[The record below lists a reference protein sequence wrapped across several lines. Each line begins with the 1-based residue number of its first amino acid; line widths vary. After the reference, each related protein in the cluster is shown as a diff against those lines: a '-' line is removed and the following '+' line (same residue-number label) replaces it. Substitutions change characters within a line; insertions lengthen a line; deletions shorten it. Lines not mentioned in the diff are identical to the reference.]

1 MTDHSVIATSPS
13 EGFVET
19 PAVKK
24 IINRALSYLEAG
36 FAVHLCGPT
45 GTGKTTLAMHLA
57 DLLVRPVMLMYG
69 DEEFKTSDLV
79 GDNLGY
85 RKRKLID
92 NFIHSVLKTEED
104 VMQRWMNNRL
114 TTAVKD
120 GLTLIYDEFNRSRP
134 EANNA
139 LLSVLEEG
147 ILCLP
152 TSEEEGG
159 YIKAHPNFRAI
170 FTSNPEE
177 YAGVH
182 KTQDA
187 LLDRMITIHVDY
199 FDEPTETKIIQNRTG
214 IAPEDAERIIAL
226 VRGFRQTND
235 IRKVTTI
242 RPGIVIGSILK
253 QKGITAD
260 YRNPFFREICLDA
273 LTVIRATQ
281 AELNLARETIN
292 QLIDEHCGGRDTSRY
307 PPADLSAE
315 ASAKE
320 EALAKVGQPTKQDL
334 QPRDNKGR
342 FMRLFLRDTS
352 RYPSGYRKGGD
363 EHDS

>member
-1 MTDHSVIATSPS
+1 MESFGSKQATA
-13 EGFVET
+13 T
-19 PAVKK
+19 LYQADKTVKK
-24 IINRALSYLEAG
+24 IVNRALGYLEGG
-36 FAVHLCGPT
+36 FAVHFCGPT

-57 DLLVRPVMLMYG
+57 NLLDQPLMLMYG
-69 DEEFKTSDLV
+69 DEEFRTSDLV
-79 GDNLGY
+79 GDQLGY

-104 VMQRWMNNRL
+104 VMQRWVNNRL
-114 TTAVKD
+114 TTAVKE
-120 GLTLIYDEFNRSRP
+120 GFTLIYDEFNRSRP

-147 ILCLP
+147 VLTLP

-159 YIKAHPNFRAI
+159 FIKAHPNFRAI

-187 LLDRMITIHVDY
+187 LLDRMVTIHLDY

-214 IAPEDAERIIAL
+214 ISPEDAQRITAL
-226 VRGFRQTND
+226 IRAFRHING

-260 YRNPFFREICLDA
+260 HRDPFFREICLDV
-273 LTVIRATQ
+273 LTVIRATRE
-281 AELNLARETIN
+281 ELNLARETIN
-292 QLIDEHCGGRDTSRY
+292 RLVDEHCGRRDTSQY
-307 PPADLSAE
+307 PSEYPKQALVSTTDQPSQPQPEADQSRAGTE
-315 ASAKE
+315 KD
-320 EALAKVGQPTKQDL
+320 P

-342 FMRLFLRDTS
+342 FINLFL
-352 RYPSGYRKGGD
+352 KGG
-363 EHDS
+363 EKR

>member
-1 MTDHSVIATSPS
+1 MDHSVIATSRS

-24 IINRALSYLEAG
+24 IINRALSYLEGG
-36 FAVHLCGPT
+36 FAVHFSGPT

-57 DLLVRPVMLMYG
+57 NLLDQPLMLMYG
-69 DEEFKTSDLV
+69 DEEFRTSDLV

-104 VMQRWMNNRL
+104 VMQRWVNNRL
-114 TTAVKD
+114 TAAVKE
-120 GLTLIYDEFNRSRP
+120 GFTLIYDEFNRSRP

-147 ILCLP
+147 ILTLP

-159 YIKAHPNFRAI
+159 FIKAHPNFRAI

-187 LLDRMITIHVDY
+187 LLDRMVTIHLDY

-214 IAPEDAERIIAL
+214 IPQEEAEKIASL
-226 VRGFRQTND
+226 IRGFRHTNG
-235 IRKVTTI
+235 IRKITTI

-253 QKGITAD
+253 QKGIIAD

-281 AELNLARETIN
+281 AELNVARETIN
-292 QLIDEHCGGRDTSRY
+292 QLIDKHCGGRDTSRY
-307 PPADLSAE
+307 PSEYRKPASTSTADQPNQPQPEVDQPMAGT
-315 ASAKE
+315 KE
-320 EALAKVGQPTKQDL
+320 NT

-342 FMRLFLRDTS
+342 FISLFLKEEV
-352 RYPSGYRKGGD
+352 RK
-363 EHDS
+363 HDS

>member
-1 MTDHSVIATSPS
+1 MVDHSVISTSPS

-19 PAVKK
+19 PTIKK
-24 IINRALSYLEAG
+24 VISRALSYLQGG
-36 FAVHLCGPT
+36 FAVHFSGPT

-57 DLLVRPVMLMYG
+57 NLLDRPVMLIYG
-69 DEEFKTSDLV
+69 DEEFGTSDLV
-79 GDNLGY
+79 GDQLGY

-104 VMQRWMNNRL
+104 VMQRWVDNRL
-114 TTAVKD
+114 TTAVKH
-120 GLTLIYDEFNRSRP
+120 GFTLIYDEFNRSRP

-147 ILCLP
+147 ILSLP
-152 TSEEEGG
+152 TSEEEEG
-159 YIKAHPNFRAI
+159 YIKVHPDFRAI

-182 KTQDA
+182 KTQNA
-187 LLDRMITIHVDY
+187 LLDRMVTIHLDY
-199 FDEPTETKIIQNRTG
+199 FDEPTETKIVQKRTG
-214 IAPEDAERIIAL
+214 IPPEEAKRIVAL
-226 VRGFRQTND
+226 IRDFRNTNG

-273 LTVIRATQ
+273 LTVARATQ
-281 AELNLARETIN
+281 EELKLARKIIN
-292 QLIDEHCGGRDTSRY
+292 QLIDEYYGGKKALTSTTGQ
-307 PPADLSAE
+307 P
-315 ASAKE
+315 
-320 EALAKVGQPTKQDL
+320 GQPTKKDL

-342 FMRLFLRDTS
+342 FINLFLKEVIKDGS
-352 RYPSGYRKGGD
+352 
-363 EHDS
+363 

>member
-1 MTDHSVIATSPS
+1 MMDHSVISTSPS

-19 PAVKK
+19 PSVKK
-24 IINRALSYLEAG
+24 IISRALSYLQGG
-36 FAVHLCGPT
+36 FAVHFSGPT

-57 DLLVRPVMLMYG
+57 NLLDRQVMLMYG
-69 DEEFKTSDLV
+69 DEEFRTSDLV
-79 GDNLGY
+79 GDQLGY

-104 VMQRWMNNRL
+104 VMQRWVNNRL
-114 TTAVKD
+114 TEAVKH
-120 GLTLIYDEFNRSRP
+120 GFTLIYDEFNRSRP

-147 ILCLP
+147 ILTLP

-159 YIKAHPNFRAI
+159 FIKVHPNFRAI

-187 LLDRMITIHVDY
+187 LLDRMVTIHLDY

-214 IAPEDAERIIAL
+214 VLPEDAEKIVAL
-226 VRGFRQTND
+226 IRAFRKTNG
-235 IRKVTTI
+235 IKKVTTI

-260 YRNPFFREICLDA
+260 HRNSFFREICLDA
-273 LTVIRATQ
+273 LSVIRATQ
-281 AELNLARETIN
+281 EELNLARETIN
-292 QLIDEHCGGRDTSRY
+292 QLIDKYCGGNPASTSTTSQ
-307 PPADLSAE
+307 PNQAKPEADQPRFNR
-315 ASAKE
+315 
-320 EALAKVGQPTKQDL
+320 GQPRAETKENT

-342 FMRLFLRDTS
+342 FISLFLKEEV
-352 RYPSGYRKGGD
+352 RKD
-363 EHDS
+363 DS

>member
-1 MTDHSVIATSPS
+1 MIDHSVISTSQS

-24 IINRALSYLEAG
+24 IVNRALGYLQAG

-57 DLLVRPVMLMYG
+57 NLMDQPVMLMYG

-79 GDNLGY
+79 GDKLGY
-85 RKRKLID
+85 SKRKLID

-104 VMQRWMNNRL
+104 VMQRWVNNRL
-114 TTAVKD
+114 TTAVKE
-120 GLTLIYDEFNRSRP
+120 GFTLIYDEFNRSRP

-147 ILCLP
+147 ILSLP

-187 LLDRMITIHVDY
+187 LLDRMVTMHVDY

-214 IAPEDAERIIAL
+214 IALEDAERIIAL
-226 VRGFRQTND
+226 IRGFRNTNG

-260 YRNPFFREICLDA
+260 YKNPFFREICLDA
-273 LTVIRATQ
+273 LSVIRATQ
-281 AELNLARETIN
+281 EELDLARETICR
-292 QLIDEHCGGRDTSRY
+292 LIDEHCGGKPFSTSTNGQSSQ
-307 PPADLSAE
+307 PQPEADQSRAGTQ
-315 ASAKE
+315 K
-320 EALAKVGQPTKQDL
+320 DL

-342 FMRLFLRDTS
+342 FINLFL
-352 RYPSGYRKGGD
+352 KGG
-363 EHDS
+363 ER

>member
-1 MTDHSVIATSPS
+1 MDHSVIATSPS

-24 IINRALSYLEAG
+24 IIHRALSYLEGG
-36 FAVHLCGPT
+36 FAVHFSGPT

-57 DLLVRPVMLMYG
+57 DLLDRPVMLMYG
-69 DEEFKTSDLV
+69 DEEFRTSDLV

-104 VMQRWMNNRL
+104 MMQRWVNNRL
-114 TTAVKD
+114 TEAVKQ
-120 GLTLIYDEFNRSRP
+120 GFTLIYDEFNRSRP

-147 ILCLP
+147 VLTLP

-159 YIKAHPNFRAI
+159 FIKAHPDFRAI

-187 LLDRMITIHVDY
+187 LLDRMVTIHVDY
-199 FDEPTETKIIQNRTG
+199 FDEPTEAQIIQQRTR
-214 IAPEDAERIIAL
+214 IATEDAQRIIAL
-226 VRGFRQTND
+226 IRGFRRTNG

-281 AELNLARETIN
+281 AELRVARETIN
-292 QLIDEHCGGRDTSRY
+292 QLIDEHCGGKPSSTSTIEQPRFNRSQ
-307 PPADLSAE
+307 PSQPQPEAD
-315 ASAKE
+315 
-320 EALAKVGQPTKQDL
+320 QPRAGTRENT
-334 QPRDNKGR
+334 QPRDTKGR
-342 FMRLFLRDTS
+342 FMNLFLKEVRND
-352 RYPSGYRKGGD
+352 
-363 EHDS
+363 DS

>member
-1 MTDHSVIATSPS
+1 MMDHSVISTFPS

-19 PAVKK
+19 PTVKK
-24 IINRALSYLEAG
+24 IINRALSYLTAG
-36 FAVHLCGPT
+36 FAVHFSGPT

-57 DLLVRPVMLMYG
+57 NLLDQQVMLMYG
-69 DEEFKTSDLV
+69 DEEFRTSDLV
-79 GDNLGY
+79 GDQLGY

-104 VMQRWMNNRL
+104 VMQRWVNNRL
-114 TTAVKD
+114 TTAVKH
-120 GLTLIYDEFNRSRP
+120 GFTLIYDEFNRSRP

-147 ILCLP
+147 ILTLP

-159 YIKAHPNFRAI
+159 FIKVHPNFRAI

-187 LLDRMITIHVDY
+187 LLDRMVTIHLDY

-214 IAPEDAERIIAL
+214 VAPEDAEKIVAL
-226 VRGFRQTND
+226 IRAFRHTNS
-235 IRKVTTI
+235 IRKITTI
-242 RPGIVIGSILK
+242 RPAIVIGSILK

-281 AELNLARETIN
+281 EELNLARKTIS
-292 QLIDEHCGGRDTSRY
+292 QLIDKHCGGESALTSTTHQLDQ
-307 PPADLSAE
+307 PQPEADQPA
-315 ASAKE
+315 
-320 EALAKVGQPTKQDL
+320 QPTKKDL
-334 QPRDNKGR
+334 RPRDNRGR
-342 FMRLFLRDTS
+342 FMNLFLKEEVIKD
-352 RYPSGYRKGGD
+352 
-363 EHDS
+363 DS